1 VAKAAIQGG
10 SSRREDDV
18 PNYLLIESRDPFSA
32 QAVSGHVEL
41 AVGLRRAG
49 SAVALY
55 LVQNGVLPCRAGA
68 DGDALHEALAA
79 GVEVLAD
86 DFSLQERGIGAA
98 DIARGVKPASIDLVV
113 TRLVESWK
121 VLFL

>member
-1 VAKAAIQGG
+1 MTG
-10 SSRREDDV
+10 
-18 PNYLLIESRDPFSA
+18 YLLIESRDPFSTR
-32 QAVSGHVEL
+32 AVQGHVEL
-41 AVGLRRAG
+41 AVALRREG
-49 SAVALY
+49 SEVALY

-86 DFSLQERGIGAA
+86 DFSLRERGIGEGEV
-98 DIARGVKPASIDLVV
+98 ARGVKPASIGLVV
-113 TRLVESWK
+113 ERLADSWK

>member
-1 VAKAAIQGG
+1 VA
-10 SSRREDDV
+10 
-18 PNYLLIESRDPFSA
+18 NYLLIESRDPFST
-32 QAVSGHVEL
+32 QAVLAHVEL
-41 AVGLRRAG
+41 AVGLRRSG

-86 DFSLQERGIGAA
+86 DFSLSERGIGEK
-98 DIARGVKPASIDLVV
+98 DVARGVKPASIGVV
-113 TRLVESWK
+113 VERLAKSWK

>member
-1 VAKAAIQGG
+1 MP
-10 SSRREDDV
+10 S
-18 PNYLLIESRDPFSA
+18 YLLIESRDPYST
-32 QAVSGHVEL
+32 QAVPGHVEL
-41 AVGLRRAG
+41 AVALRRAG
-49 SAVALY
+49 SRVALY

-86 DFSLQERGIGAA
+86 DFSLRERGIAG
-98 DIARGVKPASIDLVV
+98 DEIARGVHEAQIDTVIA
-113 TRLVESWK
+113 RLADDWK